1 MKDAFLTYMQ
11 CELNSSANTIAAYRR
26 DLDQW
31 IEFATGGGRLEFTPQ
46 SYSVGDLRK
55 WILSVARSGAGQT
68 TVRRKVQ
75 TLRAFY
81 RYLQRSG
88 VVSQNP
94 ASELTLPRLAKPL
107 PVFVRPEETNAV
119 IDSRIDEDDYE
130 AVRDR
135 LIVTMLYTTGMRCS
149 ELTGL
154 LDTAV
159 DTRGGELKVLGKRNK
174 ERIIPFGEE
183 LRAMIDHY
191 RSLRSQMLPG
201 APTEAFFVRPGGEP
215 VYYGLVYRTV
225 HAGLEGV
232 SAGRRS
238 PHVMRHSFATDMLN
252 NGADLMAVQKLLG
265 HTSLATT
272 QRYTHL
278 SYRELQKNYKQAH
291 PRAQRKED

>member
-31 IEFATGGGRLEFTPQ
+31 IDFATGGGRLEFTPQ

-174 ERIIPFGEE
+174 ERIIPFGAE
-183 LRAMIDHY
+183 LAQMIDRY
-191 RSLRSQMLPG
+191 RQMRNELIAVRAPEFFLRV
-201 APTEAFFVRPGGEP
+201 TGEP
-215 VYYGLVYRTV
+215 LYRKLVYNVV
-225 HAGLEGV
+225 HGALGGTAHAARL
-232 SAGRRS
+232 S
-238 PHVMRHSFATDMLN
+238 PHVLRHSFATDMLN
-252 NGADLMAVQKLLG
+252 NGAGLTAVQQLLG
-265 HTSLATT
+265 HSSLSTT
-272 QRYTHL
+272 QIYTHI
-278 SYRELQKNYKQAH
+278 SYRDLQQNYQQAH
-291 PRAQRKED
+291 PRATKKGG

>member
-119 IDSRIDEDDYE
+119 IYSLIYEDDY
-130 AVRDR
+130 
-135 LIVTMLYTTGMRCS
+135 
-149 ELTGL
+149 
-154 LDTAV
+154 
-159 DTRGGELKVLGKRNK
+159 
-174 ERIIPFGEE
+174 
-183 LRAMIDHY
+183 
-191 RSLRSQMLPG
+191 
-201 APTEAFFVRPGGEP
+201 
-215 VYYGLVYRTV
+215 
-225 HAGLEGV
+225 
-232 SAGRRS
+232 
-238 PHVMRHSFATDMLN
+238 
-252 NGADLMAVQKLLG
+252 
-265 HTSLATT
+265 
-272 QRYTHL
+272 
-278 SYRELQKNYKQAH
+278 
-291 PRAQRKED
+291 